1 VKTTETHTSS
11 IATLENTTN
20 GQNIEIIKSSDN
32 QTTKASLK
40 FASTN
45 DTINLTKLS
54 IDVETITSSIQTPD
68 IKNKFLHPDKPE
80 WAHIE
85 PSKLIFGKSKK
96 FKINLI

>member
-1 VKTTETHTSS
+1 VKTTGTYTSS

-20 GQNIEIIKSSDN
+20 AQTTEIIKSSDN

-54 IDVETITSSIQTPD
+54 IDVETITSGIQSHE
-68 IKNKFLHPDKPE
+68 FSHPDKPQ
-80 WAHIE
+80 WSYIE
-85 PSKLIFGKSKK
+85 PSKLTFGNSKK
-96 FKINLI
+96 FKINFI